1 MILLFQDVE
10 VRELPGVVADHVVDR
25 RVRGGAEEATG
36 DGGAALHAED
46 ERIVLVTLDHLEVD
60 PVGEFFS
67 IWDN

>member
-1 MILLFQDVE
+1 MRVLGGE
-10 VRELPGVVADHVVDR
+10 VTDDLVDGG
-25 RVRGGAEEATG
+25 VRGGAEEATG